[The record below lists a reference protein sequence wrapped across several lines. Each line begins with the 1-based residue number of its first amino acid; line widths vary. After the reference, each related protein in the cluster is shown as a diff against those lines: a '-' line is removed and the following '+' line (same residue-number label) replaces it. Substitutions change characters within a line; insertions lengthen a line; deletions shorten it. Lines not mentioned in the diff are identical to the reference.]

1 MRENYVGHKWQPR
14 DFLCL
19 SIPFVLVTNAFNG
32 LAPSEVTEVERS
44 RMLVTK
50 TQGGPLREKASWVHG
65 APKLTLNF
73 YSTSFLLC
81 I

>member
-1 MRENYVGHKWQPR
+1 MRGKYVGHKWQPR

-19 SIPFVLVTNAFNG
+19 SISFVLVTSAFKG
-32 LAPSEVTEVERS
+32 LAPSEVREVERS

-50 TQGGPLREKASWVHG
+50 TQGGPRGEKAGWVRG
-65 APKLTLNF
+65 APKLTLTF